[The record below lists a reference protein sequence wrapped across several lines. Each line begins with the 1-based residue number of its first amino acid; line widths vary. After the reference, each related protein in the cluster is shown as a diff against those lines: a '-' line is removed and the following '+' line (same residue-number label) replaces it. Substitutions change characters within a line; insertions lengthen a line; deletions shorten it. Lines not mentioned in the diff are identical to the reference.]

1 MVAMLAKL
9 MVPLSGLAPIS
20 PVVAIVA
27 ACVLFARHRTRV
39 EPARQ
44 VSLGGFILAVI
55 ICGAVGGVFG
65 LLVGIGMACP
75 GMGNL
80 CGLWGFLVSAPI
92 FAALGIL
99 LVGIAITWIPARTGP
114 DAH

>member
-9 MVPLSGLAPIS
+9 MVSLSSLATIS
-20 PVVAIVA
+20 PIFAIVA
-27 ACVLFARHRTRV
+27 ACVLFARHRRRI

-80 CGLWGFLVSAPI
+80 CGLWGFLVTAPL
-92 FAALGIL
+92 FCALGVL
-99 LVGIAITWIPARTGP
+99 LAGIAISMIPPRTEL
-114 DAH
+114 DTH